1 MRINSI
7 NYGTR
12 DIAGTIPI
20 FKNSIVLVTNKNGK
34 YIFPKGGVKHNETT
48 EHAALR
54 ETLEESGCIGKLI
67 GNKIEVMHGDE
78 KRIYYK
84 MKVDK
89 IRSDFPERQKRKVL
103 VVHPQDALK
112 NKHVS
117 SFTKTLIKIAM

>member
-1 MRINSI
+1 MRINAI

-20 FKNSIVLVTNKNGK
+20 YKNSIVLVTNKNGK

-67 GNKIEVMHGDE
+67 ENKIEIMHGDE

-89 IRSDFPERQKRKVL
+89 IRSYFPERQKRKVL

>member
-1 MRINSI
+1 MRINAI

-12 DIAGTIPI
+12 DIAGTIPRY
-20 FKNSIVLVTNKNGK
+20 KNSIVLVTNKNGK

-67 GNKIEVMHGDE
+67 GNKIEVMHDDE

-103 VVHPQDALK
+103 VVHPPGCTQEQARFKFYK
-112 NKHVS
+112 NTH
-117 SFTKTLIKIAM
+117 

>member
-1 MRINSI
+1 M
-7 NYGTR
+7 
-12 DIAGTIPI
+12 
-20 FKNSIVLVTNKNGK
+20 VTNKNGK

>member
-1 MRINSI
+1 
-7 NYGTR
+7 
-12 DIAGTIPI
+12 
-20 FKNSIVLVTNKNGK
+20 
-34 YIFPKGGVKHNETT
+34 
-48 EHAALR
+48 
-54 ETLEESGCIGKLI
+54 
-67 GNKIEVMHGDE
+67 MHGDE